1 MVKIIQLELPI
12 SFIRNTPKIIIDLK
26 QSDMS
31 NYDKIITLSLKKKIP
46 SKINEWSYNHVI
58 QSTNRIVL
66 SGLEYT
72 NYILELKS
80 RCEEIEIPY
89 EVSCQNNLWK
99 YTKITSDSQEIKIN
113 IEKKNINKTRQFGGG
128 GFGGALLT
136 TGSFTMMAASGG
148 F

>member
-113 IEKKNINKTRQFGGG
+113 IPSTKPRRLQ
-128 GFGGALLT
+128 
-136 TGSFTMMAASGG
+136 S
-148 F
+148 

>member
-12 SFIRNTPKIIIDLK
+12 SFSRNTPKIIIDLK
-26 QSDMS
+26 QKDMS
-31 NYDKIITLSLKKKIP
+31 NYDKIITLSLKKIIP
-46 SKINEWSYNHVI
+46 SKINEWSYNHLI

-66 SGLEYT
+66 SGLDYK
-72 NYILELKS
+72 NYILEIKS
-80 RCEEIEIPY
+80 RDEELDIPY
-89 EVSCQNNLWK
+89 EVICQDNLWN
-99 YTKITSDSQEIKIN
+99 YTKITSVPSEININ
-113 IEKKNINKTRQFGGG
+113 IENKKNKTRQFGGG

>member
-113 IEKKNINKTRQFGGG
+113 IEKKKYK
-128 GFGGALLT
+128 
-136 TGSFTMMAASGG
+136 
-148 F
+148 